1 MLRNTSPVDLK
12 SRLDQDYESD
22 EEAMQAEAEAQAQ
35 QQATGA
41 PRKAKKVTSE
51 VLAAQLLRAL
61 TESQSTSQQIIQD
74 KLKITT
80 LVQGLSKTETNA
92 PKLKKFTKEDI
103 IRFVDLYDVFV
114 QANGRD
120 SMVELIVPTSVGYAA
135 VLCKMSKEQIK
146 GLSNEDFIEFMYKKF
161 SVDNAT
167 GHKKVLQSFAMTKCT
182 IQGFYDRM
190 WRLTLMTSRQNLPV
204 ILHLWTPQRRVHRQ
218 SRLTHGLSMD
228 SSLMNFA

>member
-1 MLRNTSPVDLK
+1 MLRSTSPVEMK

-22 EEAMQAEAEAQAQ
+22 DEAKQAEAEAQAQ

-74 KLKITT
+74 KLEITT

-92 PKLKKFTKEDI
+92 PKLKKFTIEDI
-103 IRFVDLYDVFV
+103 IKFVDLYDDS
-114 QANGRD
+114 GRD
-120 SMVELIVPTSVGYAA
+120 SMMELIVPTSVGYAA
-135 VLCKMSKEQIK
+135 VLCKMSKEQLK
-146 GLSNEDFIEFMYKKF
+146 GLSNGDFIDIMYKKF

-167 GHKKVLQSFAMTKCT
+167 GH
-182 IQGFYDRM
+182 
-190 WRLTLMTSRQNLPV
+190 
-204 ILHLWTPQRRVHRQ
+204 
-218 SRLTHGLSMD
+218 
-228 SSLMNFA
+228 